1 MNFDKKIIVLNLMLI
16 VHCKFNKIK
25 VININKCL
33 NYLTDCSVTLI
44 NRFKFNLKPAFISQ
58 ILSTYF
64 KRYNQLNCTKNHF
77 EF

>member
-1 MNFDKKIIVLNLMLI
+1 MLI

-44 NRFKFNLKPAFISQ
+44 NRFKFDLKPAFISQ
-58 ILSTYF
+58 IL
-64 KRYNQLNCTKNHF
+64 QLTLKDLIN
-77 EF
+77 